1 MDTGFCLGRECQA
14 EIKGEVTTAT
24 LVTIP
29 DSEQKVEIQ
38 NQVTPTTAEVK
49 KR

>member
-1 MDTGFCLGRECQA
+1 VWTLDSVSAESVTV

-29 DSEQKVEIQ
+29 DSEQKVEIA
-38 NQVTPTTAEVK
+38 PAASHLLDYK
-49 KR
+49 